1 MKIDFTK
8 SFVKDLKKNKTNKS
22 LMKQVQTIIHEVE
35 NSHNIHGIRNIKKLK
50 SYKKYYRIRTGDYR
64 LGLIIEN
71 DVIHF
76 VRLLHR
82 SSIYHNF
89 PTI

>member
-1 MKIDFTK
+1 MKIFFTK

-22 LMKQVQTIIHEVE
+22 LMKRIQKIIHGVE

-50 SYKKYYRIRTGDYR
+50 SHKKYYRIRTDNYR
-64 LGLIIEN
+64 IGLIIEN
-71 DVIHF
+71 DVVHF

-89 PTI
+89 PLT